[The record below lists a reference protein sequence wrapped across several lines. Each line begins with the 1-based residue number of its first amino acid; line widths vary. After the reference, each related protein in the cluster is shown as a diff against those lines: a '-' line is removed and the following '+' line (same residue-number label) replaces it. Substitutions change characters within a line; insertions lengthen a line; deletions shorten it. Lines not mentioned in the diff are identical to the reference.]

1 MLAPIDLL
9 KSKPT
14 FEIVKKMPEYH
25 KFLPILFFCIED
37 NVQTL

>member
-25 KFLPILFFCIED
+25 KFSALHINLLFG
-37 NVQTL
+37 NS